1 MKTETTRL
9 KASRILKIYTDLI
22 NGEIVSKN
30 EAVEKY
36 GVSPRT
42 IQRDIDSIRDFLGE
56 NSETG
61 FGQIVHSKRLGGYVM
76 KYSGSSVLSDEEMF
90 ILQKLLYKTDPQRR
104 TELLKA
110 IDKLID
116 GKQEEHGA
124 DISEKLSDF
133 RRAVKEKRYVCIKYR
148 RPDGEI
154 LSKRIMPMD
163 IAVEN
168 SVASVVDSSGKEP
181 ELYSID
187 CIDEYKISD
196 KTFEEV

>member
-22 NGEIVSKN
+22 NGEIVSKS

-42 IQRDIDSIRDFLGE
+42 IQRDIDNIRAFLGE
-56 NSETG
+56 QPETG
-61 FGQIVHSKRLGGYVM
+61 LGQIVHSKKLGGYIIR
-76 KYSGSSVLSDEEMF
+76 YSGGSVLSNEEMS

-110 IDKLID
+110 MDKLID
-116 GKQEEHGA
+116 SKQEERSA
-124 DISEKLSDF
+124 EISEKLSDF
-133 RRAVKEKRYVCIKYR
+133 RRAVKEKRYICIKYR
-148 RPDGEI
+148 YKDGEI
-154 LSKRIMPMD
+154 LSKRIMPTD
-163 IAVEN
+163 ISVEN
-168 SVASVVDSSGKEP
+168 SIVSVVDSSGKEP
-181 ELYSID
+181 ELYPMD

-196 KTFEEV
+196 TTFEE